1 MRQLSIGFEFRLESQ
16 INKLQLFLL
25 TFSRNCLRSV
35 LAKQMAVYK
44 TGTPSQNQTKNKIVN
59 MCTFYFSSNAY
70 EYFRNTQNGSCR
82 TKLLRSC

>member
-59 MCTFYFSSNAY
+59 MCTFYFFHLMRMNIS
-70 EYFRNTQNGSCR
+70 EILKTGRVE
-82 TKLLRSC
+82 RSC